1 MHLASLLLQSSSDNA
16 AAAGIIAGIIAVY
29 FVIFVIAVV
38 VVIIPF
44 WFICKKAGF
53 SPWLALLNIVPFGT
67 LILLY
72 ILAFGEWTQPS
83 TNLPSAPTQ

>member
-1 MHLASLLLQSSSDNA
+1 MHLASLILQSSSDNA

-29 FVIFVIAVV
+29 FVIFVIAII

-53 SPWLALLNIVPFGT
+53 SQWLSLLNLVPMGT

-72 ILAFGEWTQPS
+72 ILAFGEWKP
-83 TNLPSAPTQ
+83 PAPPAIPPVA